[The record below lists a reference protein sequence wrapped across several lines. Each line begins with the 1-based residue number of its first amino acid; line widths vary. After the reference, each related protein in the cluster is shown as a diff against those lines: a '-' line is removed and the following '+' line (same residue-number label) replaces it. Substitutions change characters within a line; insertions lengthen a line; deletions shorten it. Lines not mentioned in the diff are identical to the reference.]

1 MPQTLGDEMPMVR
14 MPADWSTVGT
24 LVAVSEWLR
33 RESGALCVLVIRVND
48 STLAAD
54 PGLAPADA
62 LGLIEEY
69 APGLAAELEQARQ
82 QKRGASLELKDGP
95 R

>member
-1 MPQTLGDEMPMVR
+1 
-14 MPADWSTVGT
+14 
-24 LVAVSEWLR
+24 
-33 RESGALCVLVIRVND
+33 VLVIRVND

-62 LGLIEEY
+62 LALIEEY

-82 QKRGASLELKDGP
+82 QKRGACLKFEGGP